1 MHVCAGV
8 QFSLRGDTSKS
19 YKIEFRPRSRPLP
32 RTVLT
37 ALVFEDEN
45 EVNYVRN
52 IIKGCIFQKKKL
64 PSVIKQNLLTVV
76 AMRHITER

>member
-1 MHVCAGV
+1 MTIGEQRIAN
-8 QFSLRGDTSKS
+8 
-19 YKIEFRPRSRPLP
+19 
-32 RTVLT
+32 
-37 ALVFEDEN
+37 FEVKRKD